1 MSANAS
7 IVAVYTDSSGPT
19 LLTVLVIALGSP
31 LFRFETAMDG
41 GTAETLKFGF
51 CAFTVAT
58 IPEICGQDMEV
69 PDSRIADPGKPP
81 NFSAIILSSGS
92 TNMSITATPPAFF
105 TSFIL
110 SSKYEIGSRVSHR
123 IIFPFVFSGSNDRG
137 KQSLKPYLLLRCVEY
152 LDDCVVAQDDLRL
165 EIAVH
170 GGGGDGEN
178 PGSFVDDSTAAWP
191 RVSGGADNDDASLD
205 GMERADGD
213 NIGGEIGFA
222 STTWAQRQRQHVH
235 AILNPVVEGFQDR
248 RS

>member
-1 MSANAS
+1 MPASAS
-7 IVAVYTDSSGPT
+7 IVEVYTDSSGPT

-41 GTAETLKFGF
+41 GTAEALKFGF

-69 PDSRIADPGKPP
+69 PDSR
-81 NFSAIILSSGS
+81 
-92 TNMSITATPPAFF
+92 
-105 TSFIL
+105 
-110 SSKYEIGSRVSHR
+110 
-123 IIFPFVFSGSNDRG
+123 
-137 KQSLKPYLLLRCVEY
+137 LLRCVEY

-178 PGSFVDDSTAAWP
+178 PGSFVDDSTAAWS

-205 GMERADGD
+205 GMEGADGD
-213 NIGGEIGFA
+213 NIGGEIGFE